1 MIWKITSFITSVGD
15 FPDALGLNPI
25 YARPAETA
33 NVLVVILY
41 QVIWITSESKGEGK
55 GRRYVQF
62 AVLI

>member
-1 MIWKITSFITSVGD
+1 MPS

-25 YARPAETA
+25 YARPAEPA

-41 QVIWITSESKGEGK
+41 QVIWITSEPKGEGK

-62 AVLI
+62 AVFI